1 MAAAGPSASAVRGTC
16 RLTAAS
22 VPRFPW
28 EIDIL
33 LSKTNTKNNAAKPT
47 ALVWTF
53 WLSMAGGV
61 GGNRLRKLI
70 FIKSGNFTYE
80 MVDIYGGFRKY
91 GQGCPLRCL

>member
-1 MAAAGPSASAVRGTC
+1 MASAGPSASAVRGTC

-53 WLSMAGGV
+53 WLSMAVLGSMGRMPV
-61 GGNRLRKLI
+61 ALPMKIDFCGEWRK
-70 FIKSGNFTYE
+70 G
-80 MVDIYGGFRKY
+80 VDIYR
-91 GQGCPLRCL
+91 